1 MSTETIQIKQNVDQD
16 EIDKFNALAARWW
29 DPTGE
34 FRALHDINSSR
45 VQYILERTDIAAGP
59 VVDVGCGGGI
69 LCEALAAAG
78 ADITGVDMA
87 EKALGVAR
95 LHAVE
100 SGASVQY
107 EAATAEEVAT
117 RRPEHYRTVTCL
129 EMLEHVN
136 DYPSTV
142 HACAQM
148 ARPGAD
154 LFFSTIN
161 RNPKSY
167 ALLILGAEY
176 IMNILPRGTHDYS
189 KFIKPAELCRAIKA
203 AGLEVCDISGMT
215 YNPFSK
221 TCRINDDIDANYL
234 VHARKPA

>member
-1 MSTETIQIKQNVDQD
+1 MTTETHNEPNVDLD

-34 FRALHDINSSR
+34 FRALHDINPAR
-45 VQYILERTDIAAGP
+45 VAYILERTDISAGP
-59 VVDVGCGGGI
+59 SIDVGCGGGI
-69 LCEALAAAG
+69 LCEALAASG
-78 ADITGVDMA
+78 ADITGIDMA

-100 SGASVQY
+100 SGADVTY
-107 EAATAEEVAT
+107 ESATAEDIA
-117 RRPEHYRTVTCL
+117 RSRPNYFRTVSCL

-136 DYPSTV
+136 DYASTV
-142 HACAQM
+142 QACADMTQ
-148 ARPGAD
+148 PGGD

-176 IMNILPRGTHDYS
+176 IMNILPRGTHDYR
-189 KFIKPAELCRAIKA
+189 KFIKPAELCRAITQ
-203 AGLEVCDISGMT
+203 AGLEVKDISGMT

-221 TCRINDDIDANYL
+221 TCKINSDIDANYL
-234 VHARKPA
+234 VHAHKPT